1 LTKRR
6 SQNYFIDGDKFNM
19 TEQKVKIDADE
30 LSAYLKSSGKTFSLC
45 KERYGLVEGNGKDHS
60 QACPICGGNN
70 RFWFS
75 EEYDCFFCRKCPPMA
90 GQKQRR
96 YSIYDLESHCN
107 HVTSFPDVLVNIAG
121 ACGHVSTVGGSVA
134 GSPRRESEPPK
145 AKTNG
150 KPKQFQDGTIKK
162 TEYIY
167 TDESG
172 NHWHKVTRLDGIDSS
187 TGEPAKTF
195 SQSKIVNGL
204 WATGAP
210 GVIYPY
216 RLPDTLKAK
225 TLFIGE
231 GEKVCDCANEVLRT
245 AGNKIA
251 IATTS
256 PMGAQNGHHWKDF
269 MRLFPI
275 LTEKKIRILPDND
288 TAGWK
293 YAKTVAA
300 AILESNPSADVKI
313 VPLPGLPDGG
323 DFCEWY
329 ADWYAGAGHVLE
341 GSDREIAQAAI
352 TELSNVCQRYG
363 ESVTA
368 ESLSESEPPQADSGR
383 SNIDP
388 SEKIGIDVLD
398 SFLQQIEKISFS
410 QSEDEKVGHNGYYI
424 GSIDHLLKT
433 AKLHQWDIGM
443 KNEAPHFFTGEFWQR
458 IEMSSF
464 RRFLQA
470 VGIRQGVPYKIIKDH
485 MFADKLV
492 RQFASEA
499 RFPILTAN
507 DTQKINLRNG
517 TLHFTPGGIEM
528 KSFDKQDGLTY
539 QLHYDYNP
547 SATAPLFRKF
557 IDRVLP
563 DNAVQKLIFQY
574 IGYVFLRNMN
584 LEKILFLYGGG
595 ANGKSVFLNVI
606 RGLIGHEQCCEYS
619 LEGITKSEY
628 QRAELGNYL
637 FNVSTEIS
645 TRMELDIFKKVASRE
660 ALQGRYPYGRSFNIH
675 DYATSVF
682 ATNELPKDVEQT
694 VAFFRRFII
703 IPFDVRI
710 PDNEQD
716 PDLTRKIIKNE
727 MSGVLNFV
735 IDGMKSLLERGKFDI
750 PENVR
755 LAVEKFQQDS
765 DSVLSFLDEN
775 RYRPSVANS
784 IPLRELYDS
793 YKAQCIDDGRH
804 PLSKPNFVK
813 RLCALGYTKGKVGHD
828 KQVVIFADCADYA
841 D

>member
-1 LTKRR
+1 MKTK
-6 SQNYFIDGDKFNM
+6 
-19 TEQKVKIDADE
+19 TVKKDPAVADE
-30 LSAYLKSSGKTFSLC
+30 SNAK
-45 KERYGLVEGNGKDHS
+45 
-60 QACPICGGNN
+60 
-70 RFWFS
+70 
-75 EEYDCFFCRKCPPMA
+75 
-90 GQKQRR
+90 
-96 YSIYDLESHCN
+96 
-107 HVTSFPDVLVNIAG
+107 
-121 ACGHVSTVGGSVA
+121 
-134 GSPRRESEPPK
+134 SEP
-145 AKTNG
+145 A
-150 KPKQFQDGTIKK
+150 Q
-162 TEYIY
+162 
-167 TDESG
+167 TDSG
-172 NHWHKVTRLDGIDSS
+172 
-187 TGEPAKTF
+187 
-195 SQSKIVNGL
+195 Q
-204 WATGAP
+204 
-210 GVIYPY
+210 
-216 RLPDTLKAK
+216 
-225 TLFIGE
+225 
-231 GEKVCDCANEVLRT
+231 
-245 AGNKIA
+245 
-251 IATTS
+251 
-256 PMGAQNGHHWKDF
+256 
-269 MRLFPI
+269 
-275 LTEKKIRILPDND
+275 
-288 TAGWK
+288 
-293 YAKTVAA
+293 
-300 AILESNPSADVKI
+300 SNP
-313 VPLPGLPDGG
+313 
-323 DFCEWY
+323 
-329 ADWYAGAGHVLE
+329 
-341 GSDREIAQAAI
+341 
-352 TELSNVCQRYG
+352 
-363 ESVTA
+363 
-368 ESLSESEPPQADSGR
+368 
-383 SNIDP
+383 DP

-433 AKLHQWDIGM
+433 AKLHKWDIGM

-499 RFPILTAN
+499 RFPVLTAN

-517 TLHFTPGGIEM
+517 TLHFTSGGIEM
-528 KSFDKQDGLTY
+528 KDFDKQDGLTY

-563 DNAVQKLIFQY
+563 DNAIQKLIFQY

-584 LEKILFLYGGG
+584 LEKILFLFGGG

-755 LAVEKFQQDS
+755 LAVEKFQEES
-765 DSVLSFLDEN
+765 DSVLTFLKEN
-775 RYRPSVANS
+775 GYCPCVENCVALKEMYATYR
-784 IPLRELYDS
+784 E
-793 YKAQCIDDGRH
+793 QCIDSGH
-804 PLSKPNFVK
+804 KPVGKTTFSK
-813 RLCALGYTKGKVGHD
+813 RLRSLGYTVDKTGHD
-828 KQVVIFADCADYA
+828 NHTVVFANYA
-841 D
+841 NFAN